1 MPKKIMGSTFTIH
14 KILFLF
20 SFLPNVNGQ
29 SAGTIPSSIT
39 GCGNAG
45 ATKTA
50 IKTTEL
56 TAMGCISVSGCS
68 AAAAVVSGGAG
79 SSRCAA
85 SAYPSSSLPTTGSI
99 GEDEPGSK
107 SKFTQE
113 IALPE
118 EVALSIGD
126 TGGCADSAKEID
138 RSNAVDL
145 ICNNLFLMFVK
156 SSFMSSLLSIPIVL
170 ILLLRC
176 FILLHLTTYLTKYC
190 ARLFTCSKAKVN
202 LNLALT
208 KMVSTKKSSNILN
221 MGWSFKFVLVLCF
234 MDVADAYEKLPN
246 GNGKY
251 IAADRSGDTL
261 GRIIDDLL
269 QDYRGSNGNIVSKP
283 SAAQTTA
290 EIVEKYGP
298 VKDWDMSE
306 VTNMHFAFWNKR
318 TFVGDISKWDMSG
331 VTTMQQSK

>member
-246 GNGKY
+246 GNGK
-251 IAADRSGDTL
+251 DRTC
-261 GRIIDDLL
+261 
-269 QDYRGSNGNIVSKP
+269 KP
-283 SAAQTTA
+283 SSVICAVEYGTCSCPGGKVRYGSRSVKNDVSTKQPTRSSSRTA
-290 EIVEKYGP
+290 YA
-298 VKDWDMSE
+298 S
-306 VTNMHFAFWNKR
+306 
-318 TFVGDISKWDMSG
+318 VGSHSSKAVDG
-331 VTTMQQSK
+331 KFYIF